1 MNKEIPQTT
10 FLDPDE
16 SVFSYSQ
23 FSTFKTCKEQYKIIY
38 LDGQRKKDESIE
50 AFMGKC
56 VHGTLE
62 WLYQEENLRRPY
74 ITFDKICKIYDNIW
88 QDTWHQKIFIV
99 DHNLSSSHFYAIGK
113 RCLSN
118 YYHKY
123 GPIFDQKVYATE
135 LSLNFNVD
143 GKYQFRGVIDRLD
156 QPEKGT
162 WVIHDYKSGKRAM
175 TQNMAKRDLQLAMYQ
190 IAVEQNFAPVKK
202 ISLTWHFLRNGVEMT
217 ITHTAEE
224 IQKFKNSLSKNVKKI
239 VKASRSIENFYPRE
253 SVLCNWCYLW
263 KECSAKFEPNPAK
276 RAY

>member
-1 MNKEIPQTT
+1 LDKNTHIT
-10 FLDPDE
+10 FINPDE
-16 SVFSYSQ
+16 STFSYSQ
-23 FSTFKTCKEQYKIIY
+23 ISTFKTCKEQYKIVY
-38 LDGQRKKDESIE
+38 LDGHRKKDESIE

-62 WLYQEENLRRPY
+62 WLYQKENMRRPY

-88 QDTWHQKIFIV
+88 QDKWHNKIFIV
-99 DHNLSSSHFYAIGK
+99 DHNLLSNHFYAIGK

-135 LSLNFNVD
+135 LALNFNIE

-156 QPEKGT
+156 QPEDGF

-190 IAVEQNFAPVKK
+190 IAVEQNYGPVKK
-202 ISLTWHFLRNGVEMT
+202 ISLTWHFLRNGVELT
-217 ITHTAEE
+217 ISHSSDE
-224 IQKFKNSLSKNVKKI
+224 IQKFKNIISKNVKNIIKSS
-239 VKASRSIENFYPRE
+239 KNIENFYPKE
-253 SVLCNWCYLW
+253 TVLCNWCYLW
-263 KECSAKFEPNPAK
+263 DECSAKFIPNPSK
-276 RAY
+276 KAY